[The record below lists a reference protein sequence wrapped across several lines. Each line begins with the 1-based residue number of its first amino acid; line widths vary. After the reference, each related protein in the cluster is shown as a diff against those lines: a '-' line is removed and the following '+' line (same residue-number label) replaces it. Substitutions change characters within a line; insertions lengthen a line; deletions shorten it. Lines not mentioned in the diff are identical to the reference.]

1 MLTCISIKSWC
12 NLLSCYIL
20 NVGLFF
26 GGGKRSMIKYWNH
39 PADARMI
46 RHGCKYP
53 TCKINASLCDEVTVP
68 SIDPRARWV
77 SRTSP
82 SAGTNPTASVR
93 LLSYPSNSIATIVS
107 IGYRVHLRLSWR
119 CKLLPP
125 FFATPSLI
133 YVWGGALHY
142 RLFALITEY
151 QPCRFDFFFFY
162 L

>member
-1 MLTCISIKSWC
+1 
-12 NLLSCYIL
+12 
-20 NVGLFF
+20 
-26 GGGKRSMIKYWNH
+26 
-39 PADARMI
+39 MI

-82 SAGTNPTASVR
+82 SAGTNPTASVI

-125 FFATPSLI
+125 FFATPSLL
-133 YVWGGALHY
+133 YVQGGALHY

-151 QPCRFDFFFFY
+151 QPCRFDFFFFIFKRGHFFGTPRRKQHCTHIRRKICDVY
-162 L
+162 IYRLIVLILRR